1 MSLRTQESVP
11 DGLGIDLPVTNPK
24 GIGRPIPSCCPKE
37 GRSRGAVCASG
48 ALPCR
53 LGAKIRGKNA
63 PERDRTTPQATGTK
77 PNAAT
82 QGGNDTDRR
91 ICIFLCGQKR

>member
-1 MSLRTQESVP
+1 MSLRTQESVH

-53 LGAKIRGKNA
+53 LGAKVRGKNA
-63 PERDRTTPQATGTK
+63 LGRG
-77 PNAAT
+77 
-82 QGGNDTDRR
+82 
-91 ICIFLCGQKR
+91 